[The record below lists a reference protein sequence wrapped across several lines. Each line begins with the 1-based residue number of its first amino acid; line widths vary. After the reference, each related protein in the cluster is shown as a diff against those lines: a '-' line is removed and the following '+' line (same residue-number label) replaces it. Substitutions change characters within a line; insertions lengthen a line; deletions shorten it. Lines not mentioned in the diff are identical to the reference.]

1 MPFELTKNEI
11 VKEILKSGKDPVY
24 FIDNYARISH
34 PLEGLIPFKLYPFQ
48 RELLADFN
56 DHRFNVILKARQ
68 LGIST
73 TTAAYVAWM
82 MLFHR
87 NKNILVIATKF
98 QTAGNLVKKVKH
110 IIKNLPPWLQ
120 IANIDI
126 DNRAS
131 FVLSNGSEIKASST
145 SGDAGRSEALSLL
158 VIDEAAHVEGL
169 DELWT
174 GLYPTLSTGGRC
186 IALSTPNGVGNWF
199 HQTYVDSE
207 QGQNDFF
214 PTNLPWDVH
223 PDRNMEWFEKETR
236 NMSRRQIAQELE
248 CNFNMS
254 GETVIHPDDLTW
266 IENTIKEPLY
276 RTGFD
281 RNFWIWEKAVDGC
294 NYLLSADVARGD
306 GKDSSTLHVIKL
318 ETMELV
324 AEYQGK
330 PTPDVYADMLN
341 SIGKEYNNGM
351 VVVEN
356 NSVGFAVLSK
366 LRELGY
372 NNIYFSIKSTHEYV
386 EQVQGEH
393 MSNAIAGFSTTSKTR
408 PLIIAKMEEFIRNK
422 LITIYSSRTLNEF
435 KTFIWNNGRPE
446 AMRSYNDDLTMALA
460 IGCWVRD
467 TAFEAGK
474 LEQQYREAFVDS
486 MFVAS
491 TKLNTQ
497 IKGQEGYRA
506 DNTTLEQ
513 KQKAARQMQQFGWL
527 YKG

>member
-1 MPFELTKNEI
+1 MSFELTKNEI

-24 FIDNYARISH
+24 FINNYARIAH

-48 RELLADFN
+48 EKLLYDFN

-110 IIKNLPPWLQ
+110 IIKNLPPWMQ
-120 IANIDI
+120 IASIDI

-199 HQTYVDSE
+199 HQAYVDAE
-207 QGQNDFF
+207 QQQNDFF
-214 PTNLPWDVH
+214 PTVLPWDVH
-223 PDRNMEWFEKETR
+223 PDRDREWFEKETR

-266 IENTIKEPLY
+266 MESTIKEPQY

-306 GKDSSTLHVIKL
+306 GKDNSTLHVIKL
-318 ETMELV
+318 ETMEIV

-330 PTPDVYADMLN
+330 P
-341 SIGKEYNNGM
+341 
-351 VVVEN
+351 
-356 NSVGFAVLSK
+356 
-366 LRELGY
+366 GY
-372 NNIYFSIKSTHEYV
+372 NNIYFSVKSTHEYV
-386 EQVQGEH
+386 EQVRGEH

-506 DNTTLEQ
+506 DNTTLDQ
-513 KQKAARQMQQFGWL
+513 RQKAIQQMQQFGWL